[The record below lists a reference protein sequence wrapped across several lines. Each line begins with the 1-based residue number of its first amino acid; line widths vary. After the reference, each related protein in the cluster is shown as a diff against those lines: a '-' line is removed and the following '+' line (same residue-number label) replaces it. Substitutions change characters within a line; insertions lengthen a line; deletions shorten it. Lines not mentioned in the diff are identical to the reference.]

1 METKRETNL
10 LINIITINI
19 SQENIG
25 SVKLECQ
32 KRKSAVLLSSQGMEQ
47 IPYLRRST
55 ERYNSEFSIED
66 ATLSIQREQNRG
78 RIGKQSTSTNE
89 ILKIKHLHRKT
100 KHVLME
106 SSR

>member
-1 METKRETNL
+1 MSKKK
-10 LINIITINI
+10 I
-19 SQENIG
+19 S
-25 SVKLECQ
+25 SLTVKP
-32 KRKSAVLLSSQGMEQ
+32 RNGADTLSQA
-47 IPYLRRST
+47 